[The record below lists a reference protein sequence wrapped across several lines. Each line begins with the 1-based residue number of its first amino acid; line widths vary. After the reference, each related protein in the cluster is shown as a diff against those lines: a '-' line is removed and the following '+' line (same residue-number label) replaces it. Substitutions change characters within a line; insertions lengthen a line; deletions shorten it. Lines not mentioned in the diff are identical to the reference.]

1 MIRFILKGILRD
13 KNRSVLPVIV
23 ISIGVALTILLS
35 GYIRGVMGDMIE
47 TTAIYDTGHVKI
59 MSHAYAEQ
67 SQQMPNDLALLGL
80 DEIQSQLKSKYDNME
95 FVPRIRFG
103 GLIDIP
109 DENGQSTGQGPV
121 AGLGLDLDDPLELK
135 RYNIEQALVLGA
147 NPKEPFEVLVSQA
160 FYEKA
165 ELEIGDEITY
175 FGTTMEGSMSFQN
188 FKISGTLNFG
198 NPMLDQGALVV
209 NLPDAQSLLD
219 MQDGA
224 SEIVGYFKQSSY
236 KDAQA
241 VAIAD
246 EFNASYNYEE
256 DPYAAEMF
264 ALRSQNDMATLID
277 IVDYFSF
284 IFVSIFVF
292 AMSIVLWNTGLL
304 GGLRRYQ
311 EFGIRLALGESKLGI
326 YRSLFFEAVLIGII
340 GSVIG
345 TLLGLAGVMY
355 MEKVGIDISSMME
368 SITILMPTTL
378 RAKYT
383 PNLLYIGFIP
393 GVFAMV
399 MGNLLSG
406 YAIYRRET
414 ANLFKDLEV

>member
-1 MIRFILKGILRD
+1 
-13 KNRSVLPVIV
+13 
-23 ISIGVALTILLS
+23 
-35 GYIRGVMGDMIE
+35 
-47 TTAIYDTGHVKI
+47 
-59 MSHAYAEQ
+59 
-67 SQQMPNDLALLGL
+67 
-80 DEIQSQLKSKYDNME
+80 
-95 FVPRIRFG
+95 
-103 GLIDIP
+103 
-109 DENGQSTGQGPV
+109 
-121 AGLGLDLDDPLELK
+121 
-135 RYNIEQALVLGA
+135 
-147 NPKEPFEVLVSQA
+147 
-160 FYEKA
+160 
-165 ELEIGDEITY
+165 
-175 FGTTMEGSMSFQN
+175 
-188 FKISGTLNFG
+188 
-198 NPMLDQGALVV
+198 
-209 NLPDAQSLLD
+209 
-219 MQDGA
+219 
-224 SEIVGYFKQSSY
+224 
-236 KDAQA
+236 
-241 VAIAD
+241 
-246 EFNASYNYEE
+246 
-256 DPYAAEMF
+256 MF